1 MLERYSRQMTYF
13 NPYAGNADRSREHWL
28 NYLNK
33 ATIAKYTAD
42 SIGGFIERSSR
53 AQLAALDQLNETQ
66 KVGFGRINDGLV
78 AVADGIEGL
87 SDRQDKS
94 NRLLAYANGY
104 LEEIND
110 GLGEANRWLESMD
123 ARLALGL
130 EEQRIGNVLAENI
143 AELLHIPESEK
154 ERHRWITM
162 GLKFFKSAGRDPD
175 FYADALKYFHLAEAA
190 MPEDYFVLRQIGM
203 LHLYAAPLLDLEKAA
218 DFLTRAGKYAAVES
232 HPDAVRLGHVLAKS
246 VLQRFRD
253 QPDAAAGEI
262 AAFAVESYRHAAV
275 GRYALGNFAE
285 ALRLIEKAR
294 GLDAGSS
301 ALRFLQ
307 GKYLAAAGQHELA
320 FAAVSAL
327 PTNDETIAAVSAD
340 LDLAASVAP
349 RWLPGAKI
357 AAAAALE
364 AKKIAA
370 RAAAA
375 VAAAAAEAKAL
386 AMRRGEMVRIP
397 PGSFVMGSASGSSD
411 ERPVTRVTL
420 TTAFSLGK
428 TQVTQR
434 SWVAVMGSNPS
445 AFKGES
451 LPVENVSWDDAMEF
465 CRKLTTLERSAGSLP
480 SGYVYTL
487 PTEAQW
493 EYACRA
499 GTTGDYAGDLKAMAW
514 FAENAGSTTHAVA
527 TKQANAW
534 GLHDMHGNVWEWC
547 ADWYADKLP
556 GGSVSDSKGPAS
568 GSVRVN
574 RGGGWW
580 LDAANCRSAFRNRL
594 SPGYRNDSL
603 GFRLALSSVP

>member
-1 MLERYSRQMTYF
+1 MLERYTRQMTYF

-53 AQLAALDQLNETQ
+53 EQLAALDDLNETQ
-66 KVGFGRINDGLV
+66 KVGFGR
-78 AVADGIEGL
+78 
-87 SDRQDKS
+87 
-94 NRLLAYANGY
+94 
-104 LEEIND
+104 IND

-143 AELLHIPESEK
+143 AELLHLPESEK
-154 ERHRWITM
+154 QRHRWITM

-175 FYADALKYFHLAEAA
+175 FYTDALKYFHLAEAA

-253 QPDAAAGEI
+253 QPDATAGEI

-357 AAAAALE
+357 AAAAL
-364 AKKIAA
+364 
-370 RAAAA
+370 
-375 VAAAAAEAKAL
+375 VAAAEAAEAKAL
-386 AMRRGEMVRIP
+386 ALGRGEMVRIS
-397 PGSFVMGSASGSSD
+397 PGSFVMGSPRGGRDD

-445 AFKGES
+445 GFKGES

-499 GTTGDYAGDLKAMAW
+499 GTTTAFSFGDDESQLDEFGWFSGNTALEKYVHKVGLKKP
-514 FAENAGSTTHAVA
+514 NPL
-527 TKQANAW
+527 
-534 GLHDMHGNVWEWC
+534 GLYDMHGNVWEWC
-547 ADWYADKLP
+547 SDWYGDKLS
-556 GGSVSDSKGPAS
+556 GGTDPVGPER
-568 GSVRVN
+568 GSSRVV
-574 RGGGWW
+574 RGGGWG
-580 LDAANCRSAFRNRL
+580 NNSGHCRSAN
-594 SPGYRNDSL
+594 RNDGDPSSRNSNL
-603 GFRLALSSVP
+603 GFRVARSQSAQAGRAHDLAGGVE

>member
-1 MLERYSRQMTYF
+1 MLERYTRQMTYF

-42 SIGGFIERSSR
+42 SIGGFIVRSSR
-53 AQLAALDQLNETQ
+53 EQLAALDHLNETQ

-162 GLKFFKSAGRDPD
+162 GLKLFKSAGRDPD
-175 FYADALKYFHLAEAA
+175 FYTDALKYFHLAEAA

-203 LHLYAAPLLDLEKAA
+203 LRLYAAPLLDLEKAA

-253 QPDAAAGEI
+253 QPDATAGEI

-285 ALRLIEKAR
+285 ALRLIEKAL

-301 ALRFLQ
+301 ALRFLR

-357 AAAAALE
+357 AAAAAS
-364 AKKIAA
+364 
-370 RAAAA
+370 
-375 VAAAAAEAKAL
+375 VAAAEAAEAKAL
-386 AMRRGEMVRIP
+386 ALGRGEMVRIP
-397 PGSFVMGSASGSSD
+397 PGSFVMGSPRGGGD
-411 ERPVTRVTL
+411 DQRPVTRVTL

-434 SWVAVMGSNPS
+434 SWAAVMGSNPS
-445 AFKGES
+445 GFKGES

-480 SGYVYTL
+480 KGYVYTL

-493 EYACRA
+493 EYPCRA
-499 GTTGDYAGDLKAMAW
+499 GTTGDYAGDLQAMAW
-514 FAENAGSTTHAVA
+514 FAENAGRTTHAVA

-556 GGSVSDSKGPAS
+556 GGSVSDFKGAAS
-568 GSVRVN
+568 GSLRVL
-574 RGGGWW
+574 RGGCWW
-580 LDAANCRSAFRNRL
+580 IDAASCRSANRNWF
-594 SPGYRNDSL
+594 SPGLRFDFL